1 MLSGFESLGG
11 SQIEPPSKR
20 IIKKPLKRFGFGGF
34 SFQTKEATVP
44 TDPGVQRRNNSH
56 TLVPRVL
63 FVLLWGL
70 AHAAGAETYV
80 IDLSH
85 SSVDFSIRHLVSR
98 TTGHF
103 NEFSGT
109 IKYDP
114 ASPETSTFSGVIE
127 ANSIDTGNERRDNHL
142 RSADFFEVA
151 KYPRIE
157 FASTSVKKGKE
168 DRLDVTG
175 TLSLHGVT
183 KPVNFPVEVLGVG
196 VHPMNGRAVAGFAA
210 ELTVKRSDYG
220 VDSWVDAAG
229 VLGDEVKITVLI
241 EALGGE

>member
-1 MLSGFESLGG
+1 MPIDPG
-11 SQIEPPSKR
+11 SQ
-20 IIKKPLKRFGFGGF
+20 
-34 SFQTKEATVP
+34 
-44 TDPGVQRRNNSH
+44 RRSSSS
-56 TLVPRVL
+56 TLARWILPALV
-63 FVLLWGL
+63 WAL
-70 AHAAGAETYV
+70 AHEAGAETYV
-80 IDLSH
+80 VDLSH

-109 IKYDP
+109 VTYDP
-114 ASPETSTFSGVIE
+114 AAPEASAFSGVIE
-127 ANSIDTGNERRDNHL
+127 AKSIDTGNERRDNHL
-142 RSADFFEVA
+142 RSADFFEVD

-168 DRLDVTG
+168 DLLEVTG

-183 KPVNFPVEVLGVG
+183 KPVTFPVEVLGVG
-196 VHPMNGRAVAGFAA
+196 VHPMNGKAVAGFAA

-220 VDSWVDAAG
+220 VDNWTDAAG

>member
-1 MLSGFESLGG
+1 MP
-11 SQIEPPSKR
+11 I
-20 IIKKPLKRFGFGGF
+20 
-34 SFQTKEATVP
+34 
-44 TDPGVQRRNNSH
+44 DPGSRRRNSSSSLARWILPA
-56 TLVPRVL
+56 LV
-63 FVLLWGL
+63 WGL

-80 IDLSH
+80 VDLSH

-109 IKYDP
+109 INYDP
-114 ASPETSTFSGVIE
+114 ASPETSTFSGIIE
-127 ANSIDTGNERRDNHL
+127 AKSIDTGNERRDNHL
-142 RSADFFEVA
+142 RGADFFEVA

-157 FASTSVKKGKE
+157 FASKSVKKGKE
-168 DRLDVTG
+168 DRLEVSG

-183 KPVNFPVEVLGVG
+183 KAVTFPVEVLGVG

-220 VDSWVDAAG
+220 VDSWTDAAG